1 MIRNFLR
8 IQHTWLDNWRAK
20 KKKKKGVHAE
30 RTAKDK
36 SKGTRMRLPW

>member
-8 IQHTWLDNWRAK
+8 IQHTGLDNWRK
-20 KKKKKGVHAE
+20 KKRGGVHAE

-36 SKGTRMRLPW
+36 SNGTRMRLP

>member
-20 KKKKKGVHAE
+20 KKKKKRVSTQKE
-30 RTAKDK
+30 QPRTKAK
-36 SKGTRMRLPW
+36 GQE